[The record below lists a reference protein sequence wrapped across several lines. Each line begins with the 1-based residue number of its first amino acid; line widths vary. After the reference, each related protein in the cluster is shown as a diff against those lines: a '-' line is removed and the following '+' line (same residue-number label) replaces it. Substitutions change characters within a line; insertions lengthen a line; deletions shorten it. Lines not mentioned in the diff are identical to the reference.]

1 MNEPAAPDNTELI
14 EAELLAHKVIAAQ
27 PGNLDAINSL
37 GIILLQQGRI
47 EEAAEAFLG
56 ALSIDPE
63 REDVARNLVRAAS
76 ACAKTAV
83 EAGQFDDAL
92 AALQYVIRVLPR
104 EQEILSQMAFVLS
117 QAGRFHEALAAAHK
131 AINLNSGSA
140 HAYDVQG
147 QALMGLNRPDDAID
161 SFKHALWLDR
171 ENVPAIINFGS
182 ALMAVGRIDD
192 AVTCFDEAILLDHA
206 NIQAYNNL
214 GLAYS
219 ARGDYLSAE
228 MILRQ
233 AVAIA
238 PDYAEAHFNLS
249 RVLLIQGNYQ
259 DGWRE
264 NEWRWKCR
272 EFPSTWRNFDYPM
285 WQGEELAGKT
295 LLIWSE
301 QGIGDEIMFA
311 NPIPDVMAA
320 GADVVIE
327 CGERLVPVFQ
337 RSFENAVVVA
347 RQDPPDTSIEA
358 AQPDFQTPLASLCTH
373 LRKSRDDFAN
383 IEGRYLSADPDLT
396 ARLRDKY
403 QTLGDGPVIG
413 VCWRSGNPT
422 AGHERSAPLK
432 LWDKLFT
439 QGPCTFMSLQY
450 GDVADELAGVQE
462 RLGVTVHDDPDVD
475 PFASA
480 EDWFA
485 QVATCD
491 LVISI
496 DNSTI
501 QVSGSQGIPTWTM
514 INTLPEWRF
523 GGNGEG
529 HDWHPYLRVFRQET
543 AGDWGPLFDRV
554 AEELAVWLA
563 LRSVL
568 A

>member
-27 PGNLDAINSL
+27 PGNLDVINSL
-37 GIILLQQGRI
+37 GIILLQQGRT

-56 ALSIDPE
+56 ALAIDPD
-63 REDVARNLVRAAS
+63 RDDIARNLVRAAS
-76 ACAKTAV
+76 ACAKMAS

-92 AALQYVIRVLPR
+92 AALQYVTRVLPR
-104 EQEILSQMAFVLS
+104 EQEVLAQMAFVLS

-131 AINLNSGSA
+131 AINLDSGSA

-147 QALMGLNRPDDAID
+147 QALLGLNRPDDAID
-161 SFKHALWLDR
+161 SFEQALRLDR

-182 ALMAVGRIDD
+182 ALMAAGRVDD
-192 AVTCFDEAILLDHA
+192 AVTYFDEAILLDHA

-219 ARGDYLSAE
+219 AKGDYLRAE

-233 AVAIA
+233 AVAID
-238 PDYAEAHFNLS
+238 PDFPEAHFNLS
-249 RVLLIQGNYQ
+249 RVLLIQGNYE
-259 DGWRE
+259 DGWQE

-272 EFPSTWRNFDYPM
+272 EFPSTWRHFDYPL

-311 NPIPDVMAA
+311 NPIPDLIAA
-320 GADVVIE
+320 GAGLVIE
-327 CGERLVPVFQ
+327 CDERLVPVFQ
-337 RSFENAVVVA
+337 RSFENADVVA
-347 RQDPPDTSIEA
+347 RQDPPDPSIESV
-358 AQPDFQTPLASLCTH
+358 QPDFQVPLASLCTY

-383 IEGRYLSADPDLT
+383 IEGRYLSADPELT
-396 ARLRDKY
+396 ARLRAKY
-403 QTLGDGPVIG
+403 QDLGAGPVIG

-422 AGHERSAPLK
+422 AGQERSAPLN
-432 LWDKLFT
+432 LWDKLFK
-439 QGPCTFMSLQY
+439 QGPCIFVSLQY
-450 GDVADELAGVQE
+450 GEVADDLTGVQD
-462 RLGVTVHDDPDVD
+462 RLDLTVHHDPDVD

-485 QVATCD
+485 QVAACD

-514 INTLPEWRF
+514 LNTLPEWRF
-523 GGNGEG
+523 GVSGEE

-543 AGDWGPLFDRV
+543 AGVWGPVFDRV

-563 LRSVL
+563 LGGG
-568 A
+568 